1 MDSNINNTNETN
13 AIAVAVKSDITDQAK
28 TNKESFKKTFEIK
41 HCK

>member
-13 AIAVAVKSDITDQAK
+13 AIAVKSDIADQAK
-28 TNKESFKKTFEIK
+28 TNKQSFKKTFEIK